1 MKTIR
6 ILHRYIGF
14 FLVGIMVL
22 YAFTGIVLT
31 YRNTSFLKQSKHIEK
46 QLTPDLTVPELSE
59 QLHLHHFKAEKEDET
74 TIYFREGS
82 YNKTTGDAVYTVT
95 SYPPFISKLIS
106 IHVTASGSGMSVLTT
121 IFGIGL
127 LFLAISSFW
136 MFKPKTKMFK
146 KGIVIILA
154 GIIFAIVITLIS

>member
-14 FLVGIMVL
+14 FLVGVMVM

-31 YRNTSFLKQSKHIEK
+31 YRNTNFLKQSKHIEK
-46 QLTPDLTVPELSE
+46 QLKAGLSASELSE
-59 QLHLHHFKAEKEDET
+59 QLHLHHFRTEKEDET
-74 TIYFREGS
+74 TIYFRDGS
-82 YNKTTGDAVYTVT
+82 YDKITGAVDYTET
-95 SYPPFISKLIS
+95 SYPAFISKLIS
-106 IHVTASGSGMSVLTT
+106 VHTTASGSGISLLTT

-136 MFKPKTKMFK
+136 MFKPKTKIFK
-146 KGIVIILA
+146 KGIVVIIA
-154 GIIFAIVITLIS
+154 GILFTIVLTFLS